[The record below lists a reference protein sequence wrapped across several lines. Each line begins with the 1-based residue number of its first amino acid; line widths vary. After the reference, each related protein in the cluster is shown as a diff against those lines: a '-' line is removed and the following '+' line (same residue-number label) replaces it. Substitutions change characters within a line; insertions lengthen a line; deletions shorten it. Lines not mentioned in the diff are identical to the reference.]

1 MPEFDPRRPN
11 VARMYD
17 HYLGGKDNF
26 EADRAAAE
34 EIMRLSP
41 GAAVAYDN
49 RRFLGRVIAYIA
61 RSEIIQFIDIGVG
74 LPTMENT
81 HEIAAKENLLS
92 KVVYVDNDPVVVG
105 HATALLTSDSQSLAI
120 RGDLREPEQ
129 IIGSRELRA
138 FLDMDQPVA
147 IILAAIL
154 HFIDDSHAYAIVD
167 CLKQAV
173 PPSSAL
179 VISHATADDATSAQ
193 IEKVQ
198 SVYKQASTPIFL
210 RTHADVTRFF
220 DGFELAD
227 PGVVDIN
234 AWQTIGTPKE
244 SQTIGYGGVA
254 IKPLAAM
261 TDKGRVSCQ

>member
-1 MPEFDPRRPN
+1 
-11 VARMYD
+11 MYD

-34 EIMRLSP
+34 
-41 GAAVAYDN
+41 
-49 RRFLGRVIAYIA
+49 
-61 RSEIIQFIDIGVG
+61 
-74 LPTMENT
+74 
-81 HEIAAKENLLS
+81 
-92 KVVYVDNDPVVVG
+92 
-105 HATALLTSDSQSLAI
+105 
-120 RGDLREPEQ
+120 
-129 IIGSRELRA
+129 
-138 FLDMDQPVA
+138 
-147 IILAAIL
+147 
-154 HFIDDSHAYAIVD
+154 
-167 CLKQAV
+167 
-173 PPSSAL
+173 
-179 VISHATADDATSAQ
+179 
-193 IEKVQ
+193 
-198 SVYKQASTPIFL
+198 ASTPIFL